1 MNCAV
6 RDRSKTIEA
15 KLFIHGLWL
24 LSQSGLKANSRY
36 NQMDSLH
43 VYTVFVFTRKR
54 QFGEHRIGVF
64 WPMKSLKLICANP
77 HFPLGLGVFN
87 QLLDCGA
94 MLLVMFIGVANHP
107 IDAWASFWIVSIA
120 RLHEFFKRNLR
131 QIGQY
136 LGMDAF
142 GIG

>member
-43 VYTVFVFTRKR
+43 AYTVFVFTRKR

-77 HFPLGLGVFN
+77 HFSLRLGCVQSASGLRRDALGNVHRCCQSPN
-87 QLLDCGA
+87 
-94 MLLVMFIGVANHP
+94 
-107 IDAWASFWIVSIA
+107 
-120 RLHEFFKRNLR
+120 
-131 QIGQY
+131 
-136 LGMDAF
+136 
-142 GIG
+142 